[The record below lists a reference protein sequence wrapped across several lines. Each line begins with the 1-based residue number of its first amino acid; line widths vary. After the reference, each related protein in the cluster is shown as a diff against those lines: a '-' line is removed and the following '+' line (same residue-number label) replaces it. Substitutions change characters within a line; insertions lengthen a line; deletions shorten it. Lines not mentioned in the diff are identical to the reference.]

1 MIGFLARR
9 LLSALPVLLVVSLVS
24 FVIIA
29 IVPGD
34 VTAEI
39 AGADS
44 TEAQRAEIRER
55 LGLDKP
61 MVEQALRWY
70 GRLLQGDLGQ
80 SYLLNRPVTE
90 AVLERL
96 PVTLSLAGL
105 ALVMAVALGMLLG
118 ILAAIRHGTWLDQG
132 SMSLALFGLSIP
144 DFWFGLILIVVFSV
158 QLGWLPTGGYVPA
171 SESIVGWARSMTL
184 PALALAIT
192 QMGVVARMTRAS
204 MLEVMGEDYI
214 RTARAKGMRR
224 HVVIFKHALRNAL
237 IPIVTVVG
245 VMTGV
250 LLGGAVVIESVFSL
264 PGVGRLIIGAIQRR
278 DYPIIQGGLLITAA
292 TFVFVNIL
300 VDLAYGWLDPRVR
313 NDG

>member
-105 ALVMAVALGMLLG
+105 ALVMAVGFVFDGGLTNFH
-118 ILAAIRHGTWLDQG
+118 AAIEAPAITLTL
-132 SMSLALFGLSIP
+132 SIVFVLATLLPGLGLAVRRQHDIGLSGWYSLFVLIP
-144 DFWFGLILIVVFSV
+144 SLGSLILLAFS
-158 QLGWLPTGGYVPA
+158 
-171 SESIVGWARSMTL
+171 
-184 PALALAIT
+184 
-192 QMGVVARMTRAS
+192 
-204 MLEVMGEDYI
+204 
-214 RTARAKGMRR
+214 
-224 HVVIFKHALRNAL
+224 L
-237 IPIVTVVG
+237 IPSQKRDNRWGPVPEN
-245 VMTGV
+245 
-250 LLGGAVVIESVFSL
+250 VIS
-264 PGVGRLIIGAIQRR
+264 
-278 DYPIIQGGLLITAA
+278 
-292 TFVFVNIL
+292 
-300 VDLAYGWLDPRVR
+300 
-313 NDG
+313 